1 MIKHEK
7 IVVVVLKREQVK
19 EFLRLSLFEGMWC
32 FSIHEMKMAS
42 SPGLEKGEGKAKQDI

>member
-7 IVVVVLKREQVK
+7 VVVVVLKREQVK
-19 EFLRLSLFEGMWC
+19 EFLCLSLFERMWC
-32 FSIHEMKMAS
+32 FSIHKMKMAS